1 MSVEKEE
8 FETLERETRVAK
20 AALITTTTLL
30 IARILGFLREIV
42 IAKLFGAT
50 RLVDIYVAAFTI
62 PDILFFLLSGGALSS
77 AFVPVYTQYLMLKN
91 REEARKMLSS
101 LISLLTLS
109 LLFVVSLAEIFAYPL
124 VKIVVPH
131 FPPRDL
137 DYCVFLTRL
146 MLPSVIFFVLG
157 GIFTGVAYC
166 YNKFLIP
173 AISGVIYN
181 LLIILGG
188 IFLGPSIKV
197 TGLSI
202 GVLLGSFIG
211 NFLIQIWYILRLG
224 EKPFFILDYN
234 HPGVRRVFLIMLPII
249 FTLSVSQ
256 VTVVINRVLAS
267 GLGEGAIAGLNY
279 ANRLTQFP
287 LGIFGQSLGIAV
299 FPTLSALATRGK
311 LEELKRFNSL
321 AIRTLFFLN
330 IPSAL
335 FFILFGIPIVQF
347 VYERGA
353 FKHSDTIMT
362 AQILAFYALSLPPL
376 SANQIINRTFYS
388 LQDSITPLFSGV
400 ASVILCAIL
409 NVIFVA
415 PFGVRGLALA
425 SSISAYFNM
434 FLLLYFLRGRIGGVE
449 GRKIASS
456 FIKLT
461 LICLLVSFPFSFFLS
476 HHPLGKG
483 MKGAIT
489 EIGLILVVIAPLY
502 LLFSSIF
509 RCEEWEFIKRS
520 LLRSRLKKREG

>member
-1 MSVEKEE
+1 MSSEIEGLE
-8 FETLERETRVAK
+8 ARERETRVAQ
-20 AALITTTTLL
+20 AALITTTVILL
-30 IARILGFLREIV
+30 ARVLGFLREVV
-42 IAKLFGAT
+42 IARLFGAT

-77 AFVPVYTQYLMLKN
+77 AFVPVYTQYLATKN
-91 REEARKMLSS
+91 REEARRMLSS
-101 LISLLTLS
+101 LLTLLAL
-109 LLFVVSLAEIFAYPL
+109 LLFFVVAIAEIFAYPL

-131 FPPRDL
+131 FSPDDL
-137 DYCVFLTRL
+137 AYCVFLTRL

-157 GIFTGVAYC
+157 GIFTGVSYC
-166 YNKFLIP
+166 HQKFLVP
-173 AISGVIYN
+173 TISGVIYN

-188 IFLGPSIKV
+188 VFLGPSIKV

-202 GVLLGSFIG
+202 GVVVGSFLG
-211 NFLIQIWYILRLG
+211 NFLLQIWYILKLG
-224 EKPFFILDYN
+224 EKPFFCLDLR
-234 HPGVRRVFLIMLPII
+234 HAGVRKVFLIMLPII

-287 LGIFGQSLGIAV
+287 LGIFGQALGIAV
-299 FPTLSALATRGK
+299 FPTLSALAAVGK
-311 LEELKRFNSL
+311 LEDLKRTNSL

-330 IPSAL
+330 IPSAI

-353 FKHSDTIMT
+353 FTHSDTIMT
-362 AQILAFYALSLPPL
+362 AQILAFYSLSLPAL

-388 LQDSITPLFSGV
+388 LQDSLTPLFSGV

-409 NVIFVA
+409 NVVFVG

-434 FLLLYFLRGRIGGVE
+434 FLLLRFLRNRIGGIE
-449 GRKIASS
+449 GRKMLFSFLKIAV
-456 FIKLT
+456 
-461 LICLLVSFPFSFFLS
+461 ICLLVSLPFFFLFS
-476 HHPLGKG
+476 HNPFGKG
-483 MKGAIT
+483 MKGAVM
-489 EIGLILVVIAPLY
+489 EIGIIIFVITPLF
-502 LLFSSIF
+502 LLLSSIF
-509 RCEEWEFIKRS
+509 HLEEWEFIRRS
-520 LLRSRLKKREG
+520 LFRTRFKGK